1 MDQPKTQDELVQ
13 ALIEQT
19 PKSGELWESSQDI
32 VPGGLLSLAR
42 KFKPYPF
49 YTQRGQGPYIWDVDE
64 NRYIDCCMS
73 YGVLLLGHRPQV
85 VLDALKEQEQRGT
98 VYGTPHPLEIQFAKR
113 FIECVPCA
121 ERMLLCNSGTEAT
134 MQGIRIMRSFTGKDK
149 IAKFEGGYHGWH
161 DYAMW
166 NIGVEA
172 ETMGPADR
180 PNLVPMSAGMP
191 KVIEDTLLLLPVNDS
206 AFTLI
211 EENADELAGVMIE
224 PVFGTGTIPMTKE
237 FLQKLREVTKRV
249 GVPLLF
255 DEVITGFRLA
265 LGGAQEF
272 YGVEPDIATY
282 GKIIGGGLP
291 IGAVGCST
299 EYMQKVLSADLSMS
313 VAGTF
318 SGNPLTLAAGHALLG
333 YLMENGHIYDELIEK
348 GDRLRNGFNDFAK
361 SKGMPATMTGV
372 ASLFQTHLKE
382 APIEVPRDT
391 LDQHNDSLSDL
402 QLYLRLNGVF
412 IPWLHLA
419 FLSAAHSEEDVEQV
433 LRVHQVSVEASL
445 KAYGVI

>member
-13 ALIEQT
+13 AIIEQS
-19 PKSGELWESSQDI
+19 PKSGALWKSSQDV

-64 NRYIDCCMS
+64 NRYIDCCSS

-98 VYGTPHPLEIQFAKR
+98 AFGTPHPMEIQFAER

-134 MQGIRIMRSFTGKDK
+134 MQGIRIMRSYTGKDK
-149 IAKFEGGYHGWH
+149 IAKFETGYHGWH
-161 DYAMW
+161 DYASW
-166 NIGVEA
+166 NMSLDP
-172 ETMGPADR
+172 ETMGPPDR
-180 PNLVPMSAGMP
+180 PNLVPASAGIP
-191 KVIEDTLLLLPVNDS
+191 KAVEDTVLVLPVNES
-206 AFTLI
+206 AFSLI
-211 EENADELAGVMIE
+211 EEYADELAGVMIE

-237 FLQKLREVTKRV
+237 FLQKLRDVTKRV
-249 GVPLLF
+249 GVPLMF
-255 DEVITGFRLA
+255 DEVITGFRMA

-272 YGVEPDIATY
+272 FGIEPDIATY

-299 EYMQKVLSADLSMS
+299 EYMDKILSSDLSMS

-318 SGNPLTLAAGHALLG
+318 SGNPLTLAAGYALLG
-333 YLMENGHIYDELIEK
+333 YLMENSHIYDELNAK
-348 GDRLRNGFNDFAK
+348 GDRLRNGFNEFARA
-361 SKGMPATMTGV
+361 KGWPATMTGV
-372 ASLFQTHLKE
+372 ASLFQTHFKE
-382 APIEVPRDT
+382 PPIETPRDT
-391 LDQHNDSLSDL
+391 LDQHYDALGDL

-412 IPWLHLA
+412 IPWIHLG
-419 FLSAAHSEEDVEQV
+419 FLSAAHSEEDVEEV
-433 LRVHQVSVEASL
+433 LRVHQIAVESSL
-445 KAYGVI
+445 TSHGVI